1 MNTELYNTKGEAA
14 GKVELPE
21 AVFGLK
27 PSKGFLLEAVTAHL
41 ANQRDGQANTKT
53 RSEVSGGGKKP
64 WKQKHTGR
72 ARSGSNRSPLW
83 RKGGIVFGPKPRSYR
98 QGFSK
103 QKAMLAL
110 GQALSAKLSG
120 GKLQIVESF
129 DVAEPKTK
137 LVAQLLEALKWDAK
151 NTLVVTDAVSAK
163 LKTAARNVRGL
174 ALERGADLHAYE
186 VLAARKLVVTKAGL
200 EQLLGRWKGN

>member
-1 MNTELYNTKGEAA
+1 MDTELYNTKGEAA

-27 PSKGFLLEAVTAHL
+27 PKAGFLLEAVTAYL
-41 ANQRDGQANTKT
+41 ANQRNGQAHTKT
-53 RSEVSGGGKKP
+53 KSEVSGGGHKP

-72 ARSGSNRSPLW
+72 ARAGSNRSPLW

-103 QKAMLAL
+103 QKALLAL
-110 GQALSAKLSG
+110 GQALSAKNKKGAL
-120 GKLQIVESF
+120 KVVEAF
-129 DVAEPKTK
+129 DVSEAKTK
-137 LVAQLLEALKWDAK
+137 NVAALLKAFGADLRR
-151 NTLVVTDAVSAK
+151 TIVVTDAVSDK
-163 LKTAARNVRGL
+163 LKTASQNIRGL
-174 ALERGADLHAYE
+174 ELRRGADLHAYE
-186 VLAARKLVVTKAGL
+186 VLGARSLIVTKPGL